1 VVIDAPA
8 ACIHHPDREAMGI
21 CVRCRVR
28 YCSECITKLDGVN
41 FCAGCLASV
50 AGADAPQTKPTK
62 ATGLVGSS
70 LRAAL
75 YFVVLSALAW
85 AMVEAVFPGRT

>member
-1 VVIDAPA
+1 
-8 ACIHHPDREAMGI
+8 MGI

-28 YCSECITKLDGVN
+28 YCSECITKVDGVN
-41 FCAGCLASV
+41 FCAGCFANM
-50 AGADAPQTKPTK
+50 AGADAPE
-62 ATGLVGSS
+62 AIAGHVTGLFGSS